1 MHTRRSFPF
10 DAIQNILLRI
20 PSLFALAGHSPSW
33 HRACPN
39 KKQPGSCEA
48 ELAVALKVALTLE
61 PWQKLALQPASETM
75 SVVRSVCSSPRRFK
89 KTLLVCSVSCDAVEQ
104 CLSRAGCVVTK
115 VRDGD
120 QAINEIR
127 RKIFD
132 TAVVVSTGKKM
143 DLAETVFN
151 LRDIRSSMEIVI
163 LTGCVDAS
171 ESVIGKI
178 AATVPNTIT
187 LSFHGLEVL
196 LGELKEKAE
205 GKTELN
211 R

>member
-1 MHTRRSFPF
+1 ME
-10 DAIQNILLRI
+10 
-20 PSLFALAGHSPSW
+20 
-33 HRACPN
+33 
-39 KKQPGSCEA
+39 K
-48 ELAVALKVALTLE
+48 
-61 PWQKLALQPASETM
+61 
-75 SVVRSVCSSPRRFK
+75 
-89 KTLLVCSVSCDAVEQ
+89 

-120 QAINEIR
+120 RAINKIR

-163 LTGCVDAS
+163 VTDHADAS

-178 AATVPNTIT
+178 AATVPNTTT
-187 LSFHGLEVL
+187 LSLDGLEVL
-196 LGELKEKAE
+196 LSALKEAVE
-205 GKTELN
+205 GKTETLK